1 MHLNYL
7 LGLVDIWLMLFGTMQ
22 PLRVLMT
29 WVCHLCPLRP
39 ASYCDMAHMKINAA
53 DQPRLNDRETTA
65 LQSHVEDWEKASGT
79 GRRQIFKAAA
89 REARILAPKMD
100 QELLKQRKEK
110 YRQWFHNHKKH
121 KANAKVPIKL
131 QKKWTARQ
139 VIEEQRKA
147 DILQQIHEE
156 IEEET
161 GQKPGQKEVF
171 RRYQPTM
178 MAIMKGLDKNELEE
192 AQAKADE
199 WTNRAPDAA
208 VQAKTAKKKGEKMVK
223 HFAKEMFTQAG
234 MRRAACLP
242 PGKLFWSTG
251 RFDFNEHL
259 GRGSS
264 FMKCKDWQVI
274 LPAWEDYIGDEF
286 NQDQD
291 QDGTLLGGTRRV
303 PKPYYEFD
311 LDRMGLPM
319 LPDIEGA
326 SLETKKGMIWS
337 FLTIHYRICCGK
349 LKVPVPWSDIMKG
362 QSRFISSLYL
372 PDNTK
377 LTDPSKLQRDEADTL
392 LECWLARQDTQVGP
406 TLKFKAWIDDKG
418 KMHPPVSEES
428 QESDG
433 DADDEGMWPRPTKT
447 SSATTALPLFGITE
461 HQPRFIK
468 RVHISSAD
476 EASDNT
482 DADLSHPK
490 VNVHT
495 HNHARKG
502 ANARY
507 SEHMGRQSDSDD
519 WPPPKILG
527 KRVRIEPAIVA
538 PSTDSANEDRLML
551 GLARQVG
558 RDQKAIVSGE
568 TRMPT
573 AQETEGSD
581 DASVGHAAAK
591 ARYKSTRAH
600 AGQKACGFGPHST
613 CQGLEHIRTS
623 TTGRDQPPSKTGA
636 TEDASLVV
644 GHQPLKKTKATRY
657 VSPAVNNR
665 SPNKTQAARSAA
677 RLLSD
682 APAKST
688 RSKVDNALGARIRH
702 KPKRYAD
709 YV

>member
-1 MHLNYL
+1 
-7 LGLVDIWLMLFGTMQ
+7 
-22 PLRVLMT
+22 
-29 WVCHLCPLRP
+29 
-39 ASYCDMAHMKINAA
+39 MARTKIDAA
-53 DQPRLNDRETTA
+53 DQPRLNDRETTT

-89 REARILAPKMD
+89 REARLLAPKMD

-131 QKKWTARQ
+131 QKKWTARR

-178 MAIMKGLDKNELEE
+178 TAIMKGLDKNELEE

-208 VQAKTAKKKGEKMVK
+208 VQAKTAKKKGKKMVK

-234 MRRAACLP
+234 MR
-242 PGKLFWSTG
+242 LFVLGSWKDEKGGLLTSRQVDSVN
-251 RFDFNEHL
+251 RFDFNKHL

-291 QDGTLLGGTRRV
+291 QDGTLLGGTRQV

-326 SLETKKGMIWS
+326 SLETKKGMIRS

-372 PDNTK
+372 PDDTK
-377 LTDPSKLQRDEADTL
+377 LTDPSKLQRDEANTL
-392 LECWLARQDTQVGP
+392 LECWLDRQDTQVGP
-406 TLKFKAWIDDKG
+406 TLKFKAWIDEKG
-418 KMHPPVSEES
+418 KMHPPVGEES

-447 SSATTALPLFGITE
+447 SSATMALPLFGITE
-461 HQPRFIK
+461 RQPRFIK
-468 RVHISSAD
+468 RVHVSSAD

-482 DADLSHPK
+482 NADVSPSK
-490 VNVHT
+490 VNVRAPD
-495 HNHARKG
+495 HARKG
-502 ANARY
+502 ANAQY
-507 SEHMGRQSDSDD
+507 SEHMGRQSDSDNR
-519 WPPPKILG
+519 PPPKILG
-527 KRVRIEPAIVA
+527 KRVRIEPAIVTL
-538 PSTDSANEDRLML
+538 STDSANEDRLML
-551 GLARQVG
+551 GSARQVG
-558 RDQKAIVSGE
+558 HDKKAIVAGK
-568 TRMPT
+568 TLIPT
-573 AQETEGSD
+573 APETEGSD
-581 DASVGHAAAK
+581 DASVGHTAAK
-591 ARYKSTRAH
+591 ARYQSTRAH
-600 AGQKACGFGPHST
+600 AGQQARGFGPHST
-613 CQGLEHIRTS
+613 RQGLKHIRTS
-623 TTGRDQPPSKTGA
+623 TAGQDQLPSNTGA
-636 TEDASLVV
+636 TKDASPVV
-644 GHQPLKKTKATRY
+644 DHQPPKKTKATQY
-657 VSPAVNNR
+657 ISPAVKNQ
-665 SPNKTQAARSAA
+665 SLNKTKAA
-677 RLLSD
+677 RLAAWSLSD
-682 APAKST
+682 APVKST

-702 KPKRYAD
+702 KPKKYAD